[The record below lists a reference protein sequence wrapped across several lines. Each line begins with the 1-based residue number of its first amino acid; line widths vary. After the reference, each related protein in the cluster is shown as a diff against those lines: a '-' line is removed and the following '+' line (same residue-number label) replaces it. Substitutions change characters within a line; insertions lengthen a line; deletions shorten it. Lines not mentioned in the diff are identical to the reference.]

1 MPKQGWEFISFVAIF
16 CDWYMYGIQF
26 LGVLELEI
34 VGRKPGLNFV
44 EMKNNCYKYNRIYG
58 CYEQQLEKKMIIQL
72 K

>member
-1 MPKQGWEFISFVAIF
+1 
-16 CDWYMYGIQF
+16 MYGIQF

-58 CYEQQLEKKMIIQL
+58 CYEQQLEKNDNSIEVTMFHLISQ
-72 K
+72 